1 MVQWGSAK
9 PPRIYRP
16 IFDGKIST
24 ARETIIVSHA
34 IARLEIVELH
44 GRRDA
49 FVSCLPLN
57 REELE
62 ALGLLGV
69 NPFTQ

>member
-1 MVQWGSAK
+1 M
-9 PPRIYRP
+9 
-16 IFDGKIST
+16 
-24 ARETIIVSHA
+24 SHA
-34 IARLEIVELH
+34 AARLEIVEFH

-49 FVSCLPLN
+49 FVSCSPLN

-62 ALGLLGV
+62 ALALSGV